1 MLDPKVLCDTF
12 TLIREPDFDP
22 DSPFDDVF
30 NPDDPF
36 GEPVV
41 FEDIILGDDSAI
53 VGTPFSLLG
62 IGPLDERVYTVL
74 SRVRL
79 SQSSGDRAVDAQGD
93 KDARQAIL
101 FFFKGV
107 SRADGKLDIPAI
119 KEGDK
124 LAEGALTA
132 LPTDTKI
139 WTVKGVKPLK
149 SRDRLHHLEV
159 SLV

>member
-1 MLDPKVLCDTF
+1 MLDPKTLCDTF
-12 TLIREPDFDP
+12 TLFQEVAFDP
-22 DSPFDDVF
+22 DNPFDDVF
-30 NPDDPF
+30 DPDDPF
-36 GEPVV
+36 GDDEEEGGEEPEGGKV
-41 FEDIILGDDSAI
+41 I
-53 VGTPFSLLG
+53 VLTK
-62 IGPLDERVYTVL
+62 
-74 SRVRL
+74 VRL

-124 LAEGALTA
+124 LAEGELIAI
-132 LPTDTKI
+132 PTDTKI
-139 WTVKGVKPLK
+139 WTVKGVILLK

>member
-1 MLDPKVLCDTF
+1 MLDPKTLCDTF
-12 TLIREPDFDP
+12 TLFQEVAFDP
-22 DSPFDDVF
+22 DNPFDDTF
-30 NPDDPF
+30 DPDDPF
-36 GEPVV
+36 GDNEEEGGEEP
-41 FEDIILGDDSAI
+41 EGDKVI
-53 VGTPFSLLG
+53 VLTK
-62 IGPLDERVYTVL
+62 
-74 SRVRL
+74 VRL

-124 LAEGALTA
+124 LAEGELMA

>member
-1 MLDPKVLCDTF
+1 MLDPKPLCDTF
-12 TLIREPDFDP
+12 TLFQEVEFDP
-22 DSPFDDVF
+22 DNPFDDTF
-30 NPDDPF
+30 DPDDPF
-36 GEPVV
+36 GDGEP
-41 FEDIILGDDSAI
+41 EEEGNGEEPEGDKVI
-53 VGTPFSLLG
+53 VLTK
-62 IGPLDERVYTVL
+62 
-74 SRVRL
+74 VRL

-107 SRADGKLDIPAI
+107 SRADGKLGIPAI

-139 WTVKGVKPLK
+139 WTVKGVNPLK
-149 SRDRLHHLEV
+149 SIDRLHHLEV

>member
-1 MLDPKVLCDTF
+1 MLDPKTLCDTY
-12 TLIREPDFDP
+12 TLFQEVEFDP
-22 DSPFDDVF
+22 DNPFDDVF
-30 NPDDPF
+30 DPDDPF
-36 GEPVV
+36 G
-41 FEDIILGDDSAI
+41 DDEEENGEEGNGKEEGGKVI
-53 VGTPFSLLG
+53 VLTK
-62 IGPLDERVYTVL
+62 
-74 SRVRL
+74 VRL

-107 SRADGKLDIPAI
+107 SRADGSLEIPAI

-139 WTVKGVKPLK
+139 WTVKGVNPLK

>member
-1 MLDPKVLCDTF
+1 MLDPKTLCDTF
-12 TLIREPDFDP
+12 TLFQEVAFDP
-22 DSPFDDVF
+22 DNPFDDTF
-30 NPDDPF
+30 DPDDPF
-36 GEPVV
+36 GDNEEEGGEEP
-41 FEDIILGDDSAI
+41 EGDKVI
-53 VGTPFSLLG
+53 VLTK
-62 IGPLDERVYTVL
+62 
-74 SRVRL
+74 VRL

-139 WTVKGVKPLK
+139 WTVKGAIPLK
-149 SRDRLHHLEV
+149 SRDRLHHWEV